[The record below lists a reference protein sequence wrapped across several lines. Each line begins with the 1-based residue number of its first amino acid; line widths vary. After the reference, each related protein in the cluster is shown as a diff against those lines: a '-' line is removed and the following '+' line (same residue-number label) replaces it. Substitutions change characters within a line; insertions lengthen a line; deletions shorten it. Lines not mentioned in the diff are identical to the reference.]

1 MESISMDLACAALSA
16 ALANK
21 MAVIRYMA
29 NRNKDAGHR
38 PSAQSVTLRY
48 SAVNQRQGGRI

>member
-1 MESISMDLACAALSA
+1 MERMDEVTMNLACAALSA

-29 NRNKDAGHR
+29 NRNKDKDKNTNTNKTCGTH
-38 PSAQSVTLRY
+38 SQVLSH
-48 SAVNQRQGGRI
+48 

>member
-1 MESISMDLACAALSA
+1 MENAANMDLACAALSA

-29 NRNKDAGHR
+29 NRSKDNNKNKTNRAH
-38 PSAQSVTLRY
+38 S
-48 SAVNQRQGGRI
+48 